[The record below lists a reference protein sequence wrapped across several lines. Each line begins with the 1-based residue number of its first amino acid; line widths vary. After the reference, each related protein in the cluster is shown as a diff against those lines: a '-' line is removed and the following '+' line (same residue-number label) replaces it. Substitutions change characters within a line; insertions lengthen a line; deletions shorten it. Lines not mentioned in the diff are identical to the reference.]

1 MKMLRAVSQ
10 VIPPVELLLNKR
22 GTTISVFY
30 SHLDDDDLFYFFKK
44 LFLEYV
50 DNLTMNDQNHF
61 LG

>member
-30 SHLDDDDLFYFFKK
+30 SHLDDDDLFYFF
-44 LFLEYV
+44 
-50 DNLTMNDQNHF
+50 
-61 LG
+61 